1 AARTPAA
8 RFEGMAFERGRVALP
23 EGGEL
28 LCLFN
33 WGEHACEFPLTPGGT
48 DFWDETPLGS
58 TLVLQGGQGA
68 VIRYP

>member
-1 AARTPAA
+1 MG
-8 RFEGMAFERGRVALP
+8 FSRGRVALP
-23 EGGEL
+23 GGGEL

-33 WGEHACEFPLTPGGT
+33 WGEHPCEFPLTPGGT